1 MNKPSFF
8 LCKRCGMALPGGQ
21 GREHIKEFCDEALS
35 QIKQIPSVSVKI
47 KPKTRHSCPKC
58 QGNLSESTS
67 YLGDKEMVNY
77 KCEKCH
83 YSFSDEVK

>member
-21 GREHIKEFCDEALS
+21 GREHIKGFCDEALS
-35 QIKQIPSVSVKI
+35 QIKQMPQTQA
-47 KPKTRHSCPKC
+47 KPKNSCPKC

-77 KCEKCH
+77 KCERCH